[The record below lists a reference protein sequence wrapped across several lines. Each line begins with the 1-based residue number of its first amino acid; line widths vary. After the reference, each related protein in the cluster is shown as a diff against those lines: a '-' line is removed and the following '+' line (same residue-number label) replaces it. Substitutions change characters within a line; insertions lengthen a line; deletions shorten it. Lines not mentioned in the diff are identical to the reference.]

1 MFRSSRN
8 KNTTCKKCDTCLN
21 YHFLNKDKLF
31 EHITQCYSQDIQTQ
45 QSLGKIFCKY
55 CQVFVKDI
63 EKHYLTM
70 KHKLAKKKIDEEI
83 EYINLEEKEWYYKN
97 PNNGILIKLSNFDNY
112 EYLLQ
117 EIKKNLKKKIFY
129 EQILFYV
136 DINTKKKFFTI
147 KMNFLETKDFLLVD
161 KDSSE
166 KEYENHVIEKIF
178 SKLIYEE
185 ITEIKNILEY
195 KSKKIPKIVIIPII
209 PTSLFLLNNKYPI
222 LKKKYEN
229 IINFYKEF
237 KLKDYSIEN
246 FEFIYNWKQNL
257 IFEDNFRLQCLTTDS
272 INRKYVFH
280 GFNKNENFQNIIE
293 NGYIESNN
301 LDKDSHHLLLGKGA
315 YFAVNPKYSIENGF
329 CNVIFNCKEY
339 CIIELLVCEIFYDLS
354 MLDKSKNNS
363 QKNLYDVKVNDVNS
377 IFCVRNNINQQIVAK
392 LQIKIQKD
400 DCKLLETI
408 TLPILTEDLLIEENN
423 YSNNKKNIFTILDQ
437 NIEKECSICLD
448 DKADVKLYN
457 CKGEHYFHK
466 KCIKKWFK
474 NKKTCPVCKETYTE
488 KVIGHLPN
496 GKMKIWE
503 DDFTLPGF
511 PHGTKTY
518 HIIYIIENGIQLSIH
533 DNPGECFTGGIREAY
548 LPVNPDGKDCL
559 LLLKKAFKQ
568 RLTFIIGES
577 LTTKQK
583 NTICWNIHHK
593 TSILR
598 NNTYGYPDVTYRVR
612 LFEELEQYKISL
624 F

>member
-1 MFRSSRN
+1 MSKYC
-8 KNTTCKKCDTCLN
+8 KNTNCKKCNTSLN
-21 YHFLNKDKLF
+21 YSFINKDKLF
-31 EHITQCYSQDIQTQ
+31 EHINQCYSQDILTQ
-45 QSLGKIFCKY
+45 QSYGKNFCKY

-63 EKHYLTM
+63 EKHYLTI
-70 KHKLAKKKIDEEI
+70 KHKLAKTKINEKI
-83 EYINLEEKEWYYKN
+83 EYINLEEKEWYYRNKN
-97 PNNGILIKLSNFDNY
+97 YGILMKLSNFDNC

-117 EIKKNLKKKIFY
+117 QMKNNNNEKIFY
-129 EQILFYV
+129 DRISFYV
-136 DINTKKKFFTI
+136 DVKTKKKKYPI
-147 KMNFLETKDFLLVD
+147 KMNFLEKKNFLLLDKD
-161 KDSSE
+161 KDSSD
-166 KEYENHVIEKIF
+166 KEYENHIIEKIF
-178 SKLIYEE
+178 SKLTYEE
-185 ITEIKNILEY
+185 ITEIQNITGY
-195 KSKKIPKIVIIPII
+195 KSKKITKIVTIPE
-209 PTSLFLLNNKYPI
+209 SLFLLDNKYPI

-237 KLKDYSIEN
+237 KLHDYPIEN

-257 IFEDNFRLQCLTTDS
+257 IFEDNFRLQCLTSSS

-280 GFNKNENFQNIIE
+280 GFFKNENFQNIIE

-301 LDKDSHHLLLGKGA
+301 LDKNSHHLLLGKGA

-339 CIIELLVCEIFYDLS
+339 CIIELLVFELFYDLS
-354 MLDKSKNNS
+354 IFDKNKHQSK
-363 QKNLYDVKVNDVNS
+363 LCDVKVNDINS

-392 LQIKIQKD
+392 LQIKILKD

-408 TLPILTEDLLIEENN
+408 TLPILTEDLFIEENSF
-423 YSNNKKNIFTILDQ
+423 SNSKNIFVILDQ

-448 DKADVKLYN
+448 DKADIKLSN

-474 NKKTCPVCKETYTE
+474 NKKTCPVCKESYTQ
-488 KVIGHLPN
+488 KIMGNLPN
-496 GKMKIWE
+496 GEMKIWE
-503 DDFTLPGF
+503 ENFTLPGF
-511 PHGTKTY
+511 PSDTKTY
-518 HIIYIIENGIQLSIH
+518 HIIYIIKNGIQLSIH
-533 DNPGECFTGGIREAY
+533 DNPGECFIGGIREAY

-559 LLLKKAFKQ
+559 LLLKKAFQQ

-577 LTTKQK
+577 LTTKKK

-593 TSILR
+593 TSRLR
-598 NNTYGYPDVTYRVR
+598 NNIYGYPDETYRVR

-624 F
+624 